1 MADLSAAAR
10 APALNQD
17 NNAAAPEAADA
28 APAAGVAAAVDAAHN
43 HQNGGGDGAVAPA
56 AAPNRAGAAPVPA
69 ARPRRGGISNGRV
82 SGRRNYS
89 RDELERLMTSVR
101 AVLPISG
108 ADWESIEATH
118 SSFFPDRERTWEQ
131 LKKKFWG
138 CANKNM
144 PTGDPNIPW
153 HVQEAK
159 EIRRLIIERTEGT
172 RGSPS
177 EGFFDFSRDDPED
190 DDSVAESGAIA
201 AVHGGEVA
209 RGDGGGA
216 AAIAAVQAGGGI
228 VDSNNIPP
236 PLLPRFGVPNS
247 SSRADRLN
255 NMLSRIH
262 AADDNDDDPDL
273 QDHHQASRRR
283 ANPTP
288 ITRRNQ
294 QRAVV

>member
-1 MADLSAAAR
+1 
-10 APALNQD
+10 
-17 NNAAAPEAADA
+17 
-28 APAAGVAAAVDAAHN
+28 
-43 HQNGGGDGAVAPA
+43 
-56 AAPNRAGAAPVPA
+56 
-69 ARPRRGGISNGRV
+69 
-82 SGRRNYS
+82 
-89 RDELERLMTSVR
+89 MTSVR

-294 QRAVV
+294 RARRDESPSFTQVMMLMMNQQNAEREVAREERRLRQQEQADATSPDFSY